1 MQPKK
6 SWLKV
11 PRPNAQARLRLFCIP
26 HAGGGAATFRLWQE
40 SLPADVEVCAI
51 QLPGREERLM
61 EEPFSAIEPIVE
73 VLAGELEPRLDLPY
87 AIFGHSMGSLIGF
100 ELLRELRR
108 RGLPGARHL
117 FTSAHRAPQL
127 PDRYPPV
134 YHLPDEEFVQEVDTR
149 YGAVPAAARADAE
162 LMELLLPGLRAD
174 VTVCDTYTYR
184 EDAPLE
190 CAISTY
196 GGEGDHQVT
205 REELEAWGEQT
216 SGSFSFTMFSGD
228 HFFLQTEQEPLLRAV
243 SEDLERQRRG

>member
-1 MQPKK
+1 MQSRK

-11 PRPNAQARLRLFCIP
+11 PRPDPHARLRLFCIP

-40 SLPADVEVCAI
+40 NLPAGVEVAAV

-73 VLAGELEPRLDLPY
+73 VLAGELEPHLGLPY

-127 PDRYPPV
+127 PDRFPPIH
-134 YHLPDEEFVQEVDTR
+134 HLPDEEFLHEVDTR

-184 EDAPLE
+184 DDAPLE
-190 CAISTY
+190 CAISTF
-196 GGEGDHQVT
+196 GGEGDHQVN

-216 SGSFSFTMFSGD
+216 RGPFSFTLFSGD
-228 HFFLQTEQEPLLRAV
+228 HFFLQTEQEALLRTV
-243 SEDLERQRRG
+243 SEGLQRPG